1 MKWMYSLMII
11 ACVLK
16 IIITDDWEVRCWAF
30 SCLLWVLI
38 ASGNQHSINDQKTSF
53 MAKTR
58 VKKTVITG
66 VTSEQVEAALSEF
79 SQADSRIQKIT
90 AEMELKITAIRDKHA
105 DELAEL
111 QKKKDDSM
119 EILQVFA
126 TENKESL
133 FSKTKSY
140 KSAHGIFGFR
150 TGTPKIKQLKGF
162 TKESVLAL
170 VKAILPDYIRTAEEV
185 AKDRLLADRD
195 KEEVA
200 DNLSKCGMVVV
211 QDETFYV
218 EPKKEDQSS

>member
-1 MKWMYSLMII
+1 
-11 ACVLK
+11 
-16 IIITDDWEVRCWAF
+16 
-30 SCLLWVLI
+30 
-38 ASGNQHSINDQKTSF
+38 

-58 VKKTVITG
+58 VKRTVITG

-105 DELAEL
+105 EELAEL

-140 KSAHGIFGFR
+140 KSALDFGSR
-150 TGTPKIKQLKGF
+150 
-162 TKESVLAL
+162 
-170 VKAILPDYIRTAEEV
+170 
-185 AKDRLLADRD
+185 
-195 KEEVA
+195 
-200 DNLSKCGMVVV
+200 
-211 QDETFYV
+211 QDI
-218 EPKKEDQSS
+218 PRSSN

>member
-1 MKWMYSLMII
+1 M
-11 ACVLK
+11 V
-16 IIITDDWEVRCWAF
+16 
-30 SCLLWVLI
+30 
-38 ASGNQHSINDQKTSF
+38 
-53 MAKTR
+53 KTR

-66 VTSEQVEAALSEF
+66 VTNEQVEAALSEF

-105 DELAEL
+105 EELAEL

-119 EILQVFA
+119 EILQIFA

-140 KSAHGIFGFR
+140 KSTHGIFGFR

-200 DNLSKCGMVVV
+200 EKLSKCGMVVV

-218 EPKKEDQSS
+218 EPKKEDQTS

>member
-1 MKWMYSLMII
+1 M
-11 ACVLK
+11 V
-16 IIITDDWEVRCWAF
+16 
-30 SCLLWVLI
+30 
-38 ASGNQHSINDQKTSF
+38 
-53 MAKTR
+53 KTR

-66 VTSEQVEAALSEF
+66 VTNEQVEAALSEF

-105 DELAEL
+105 EELAEL

-119 EILQVFA
+119 EILQIFA
-126 TENKESL
+126 TENMESL

-200 DNLSKCGMVVV
+200 EKLSKCGMVVV

-218 EPKKEDQSS
+218 EPKKEDQPS

>member
-1 MKWMYSLMII
+1 M
-11 ACVLK
+11 V
-16 IIITDDWEVRCWAF
+16 
-30 SCLLWVLI
+30 
-38 ASGNQHSINDQKTSF
+38 
-53 MAKTR
+53 KTR
-58 VKKTVITG
+58 VKKTIITG

-105 DELAEL
+105 EELAEL

-140 KSAHGIFGFR
+140 KSAHGIFGSAQELPR
-150 TGTPKIKQLKGF
+150 SSNLKVS
-162 TKESVLAL
+162 KESVLAL

-200 DNLSKCGMVVV
+200 EKLSKCGMVVV

-218 EPKKEDQSS
+218 EPKKEDQPS

>member
-1 MKWMYSLMII
+1 M
-11 ACVLK
+11 V
-16 IIITDDWEVRCWAF
+16 
-30 SCLLWVLI
+30 
-38 ASGNQHSINDQKTSF
+38 
-53 MAKTR
+53 KTR
-58 VKKTVITG
+58 VKKTIITG

-105 DELAEL
+105 EELAEL

-133 FSKTKSY
+133 FSKTKSC

>member
-1 MKWMYSLMII
+1 
-11 ACVLK
+11 
-16 IIITDDWEVRCWAF
+16 
-30 SCLLWVLI
+30 
-38 ASGNQHSINDQKTSF
+38 

-105 DELAEL
+105 EELAEL

-119 EILQVFA
+119 EILQIFA

-140 KSAHGIFGFR
+140 KSTHGIFGFR

-200 DNLSKCGMVVV
+200 EKLSKCGMVVV

-218 EPKKEDQSS
+218 EPKKEDQTS

>member
-1 MKWMYSLMII
+1 M
-11 ACVLK
+11 V
-16 IIITDDWEVRCWAF
+16 
-30 SCLLWVLI
+30 
-38 ASGNQHSINDQKTSF
+38 
-53 MAKTR
+53 KTR

-66 VTSEQVEAALSEF
+66 VTNEQVEAALSEF

-105 DELAEL
+105 EELAEL

-133 FSKTKSY
+133 FSKTKNY

-185 AKDRLLADRD
+185 AKDRLLADRN

-200 DNLSKCGMVVV
+200 EKLSKCGMVVV

-218 EPKKEDQSS
+218 EPKKEDQAS

>member
-1 MKWMYSLMII
+1 
-11 ACVLK
+11 
-16 IIITDDWEVRCWAF
+16 
-30 SCLLWVLI
+30 
-38 ASGNQHSINDQKTSF
+38 

-58 VKKTVITG
+58 VKRTVITG

-105 DELAEL
+105 EELAEL

-170 VKAILPDYIRTAEEV
+170 VKAILPDYIRTA
-185 AKDRLLADRD
+185 DRD

-200 DNLSKCGMVVV
+200 EKLSKCGMVVV

-218 EPKKEDQSS
+218 EPKKEDQTS

>member
-1 MKWMYSLMII
+1 
-11 ACVLK
+11 
-16 IIITDDWEVRCWAF
+16 
-30 SCLLWVLI
+30 
-38 ASGNQHSINDQKTSF
+38 

-58 VKKTVITG
+58 VKRTVITG

-105 DELAEL
+105 EELAEL

-140 KSAHGIFGFR
+140 KSSHGIFGFR

-200 DNLSKCGMVVV
+200 EKLSKCGMVVV

-218 EPKKEDQSS
+218 EPKKEDQTS